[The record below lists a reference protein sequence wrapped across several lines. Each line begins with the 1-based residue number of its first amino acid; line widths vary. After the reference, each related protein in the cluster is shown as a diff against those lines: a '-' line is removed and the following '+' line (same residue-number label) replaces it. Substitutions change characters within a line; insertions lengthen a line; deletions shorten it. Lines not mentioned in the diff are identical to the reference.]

1 MIFATRSSHTRHGS
15 SLHINEE
22 ECLVVGRTAG
32 RREKTKSAT
41 ASGEKADVLFV
52 TILIHLHK
60 DAILA
65 KPYLVVGTAFDL
77 ARLPL

>member
-1 MIFATRSSHTRHGS
+1 M
-15 SLHINEE
+15 
-22 ECLVVGRTAG
+22 GRTAG

-77 ARLPL
+77 ARLLL